1 MNQET
6 VHILGEDITISF
18 CMAVEIAYEEI
29 SGEAFDVATIDNR
42 KKMLI
47 LDYAA
52 ILTADPETKIT
63 FDRLVKEAKPKE
75 ISALSEAVCNAM
87 YQWYEIPSVM
97 AEQKK
102 ADSQDED
109 SPKN

>member
-1 MNQET
+1 MNQDT

-52 ILTADPETKIT
+52 ILTAKPDTTIS

-87 YQWYEIPSVM
+87 YQWYEIPAVM
-97 AEQKK
+97 AEPKVEKK
-102 ADSQDED
+102 DEEA
-109 SPKN
+109 PKN